1 MAIEKNSVVSMFYEL
16 KDANTNEVLESNLY
30 SQPISFILGKGQ
42 ILESL
47 EEEVMKL
54 DCPSNADVV
63 IKKEKGLGEY
73 DENAVQTLPKEQ
85 FAGIDLKVGMELF
98 GEGENGET
106 VRVTV
111 KEIGENDVTIDY
123 NHPYAGRDLLFSL
136 NIVDA
141 RAASEDEILTGIIA
155 GSHSCGCG
163 SGHGHDHHHG
173 HGHDHHHGH
182 GHDHHHG
189 HGHGGG
195 GCCGGGGCG
204 CH

>member
-16 KDANTNEVLESNLY
+16 KDANTGEVLESNLY

-42 ILESL
+42 ILEGL
-47 EEEVMKL
+47 EEEIAKL
-54 DCPSNADVV
+54 DSPSNADII
-63 IKKEKGLGEY
+63 IKKEQALGEY
-73 DENAVQTLPKEQ
+73 DESAVQTLPKEQ

-98 GEGENGET
+98 GESEDGSS
-106 VRVTV
+106 VRVSV
-111 KEIGENDVTIDY
+111 KEIKENEVSVDY
-123 NHPYAGRDLLFSL
+123 NHPYAGKDLLFSL

-141 RAASEDEILTGIIA
+141 RAATEDEILTGIVA

-163 SGHGHDHHHG
+163 GHGHDHEHE
-173 HGHDHHHGH
+173 
-182 GHDHHHG
+182 

-195 GCCGGGGCG
+195 GCCGGHGGCG

>member
-30 SQPISFILGKGQ
+30 AQPISFILGKGQ
-42 ILESL
+42 ILEAL

-63 IKKEKGLGEY
+63 VKKEKGLGEY
-73 DENAVQTLPKEQ
+73 DENAVQVLPKEQ
-85 FAGIDLKVGMELF
+85 FAGIDLKIGMELF

-111 KEIGENDVTIDY
+111 KKISDNDVTIDY

-173 HGHDHHHGH
+173 HGH
-182 GHDHHHG
+182 
-189 HGHGGG
+189 GGG
-195 GCCGGGGCG
+195 GCCGGGGGGCG

>member
-173 HGHDHHHGH
+173 HGH
-182 GHDHHHG
+182 
-189 HGHGGG
+189 GHGGC

-204 CH
+204 GH

>member
-136 NIVDA
+136 SIVDA

-173 HGHDHHHGH
+173 HGH
-182 GHDHHHG
+182 G

>member
-173 HGHDHHHGH
+173 HGH
-182 GHDHHHG
+182 
-189 HGHGGG
+189 GHGGC

>member
-16 KDANTNEVLESNLY
+16 KDANTNEVLETNLY
-30 SQPISFILGKGQ
+30 AQPISFILGKGQ
-42 ILESL
+42 VLEGL
-47 EEEVMKL
+47 EEEIMKL
-54 DCPSNADVV
+54 DCPSNADII
-63 IKKEKGLGEY
+63 IKKDKGLGEY
-73 DENAVQTLPKEQ
+73 DSNAVQTLPKEQ
-85 FAGIDLKVGMELF
+85 FAGIELKVGMELF

-106 VRVTV
+106 VRVSV
-111 KEIGENDVTIDY
+111 KEINENDVTVDY

-136 NIVDA
+136 NIVES

-163 SGHGHDHHHG
+163 SGHGHHHS
-173 HGHDHHHGH
+173 
-182 GHDHHHG
+182 
-189 HGHGGG
+189 G

>member
-173 HGHDHHHGH
+173 HGHGH
-182 GHDHHHG
+182 GG
-189 HGHGGG
+189 GGCCGG

>member
-173 HGHDHHHGH
+173 HGG
-182 GHDHHHG
+182 GG
-189 HGHGGG
+189 CCGGGG
-195 GCCGGGGCG
+195 GCCGGGGGCCGGGGGCG

>member
-173 HGHDHHHGH
+173 HGG
-182 GHDHHHG
+182 GG
-189 HGHGGG
+189 CCGGGCCGG

>member
-141 RAASEDEILTGIIA
+141 RVASEDEILTGIIA

-173 HGHDHHHGH
+173 HGH
-182 GHDHHHG
+182 G

>member
-173 HGHDHHHGH
+173 HGH
-182 GHDHHHG
+182 
-189 HGHGGG
+189 GGG

-204 CH
+204 CGCH

>member
-173 HGHDHHHGH
+173 HGH
-182 GHDHHHG
+182 G

-195 GCCGGGGCG
+195 GCCGGGGGCG

>member
-73 DENAVQTLPKEQ
+73 DESAVQTLPKEQ

-173 HGHDHHHGH
+173 HGH
-182 GHDHHHG
+182 
-189 HGHGGG
+189 GGG
-195 GCCGGGGCG
+195 GCCGGGGGCGCGCG

>member
-1 MAIEKNSVVSMFYEL
+1 MELLGKVIIKNNSIEKNSVVSMFYEL

-173 HGHDHHHGH
+173 HGH
-182 GHDHHHG
+182 
-189 HGHGGG
+189 GGG

>member
-136 NIVDA
+136 NIIDA

-173 HGHDHHHGH
+173 HGHG
-182 GHDHHHG
+182 G
-189 HGHGGG
+189 GGG
-195 GCCGGGGCG
+195 GCCGGGGGGG

>member
-1 MAIEKNSVVSMFYEL
+1 MPIEKNNVVSMFYEL
-16 KDANTNEVLESNLY
+16 KDANTQEVLESNLY
-30 SQPISFILGKGQ
+30 AQPISFIVGKGQ

-47 EEEVMKL
+47 EEEIMKL
-54 DCPSNADVV
+54 DCPSNSDVL

-73 DENAVQTLPKEQ
+73 DANAIQTLPKEQ
-85 FAGIDLKVGMELF
+85 FAGIDLKIGMELF

-111 KEIGENDVTIDY
+111 KEINENDVVVDY

-136 NIVDA
+136 NIVDV
-141 RAASEDEILTGIIA
+141 RPASEDEILTGIVT

-163 SGHGHDHHHG
+163 GGHHDHDHH
-173 HGHDHHHGH
+173 
-182 GHDHHHG
+182 
-189 HGHGGG
+189 HGGG
-195 GCCGGGGCG
+195 GCCGGGGGCG

>member
-1 MAIEKNSVVSMFYEL
+1 M
-16 KDANTNEVLESNLY
+16 
-30 SQPISFILGKGQ
+30 
-42 ILESL
+42 
-47 EEEVMKL
+47 
-54 DCPSNADVV
+54 
-63 IKKEKGLGEY
+63 
-73 DENAVQTLPKEQ
+73 
-85 FAGIDLKVGMELF
+85 
-98 GEGENGET
+98 
-106 VRVTV
+106 
-111 KEIGENDVTIDY
+111 TIDY

-173 HGHDHHHGH
+173 HGH
-182 GHDHHHG
+182 
-189 HGHGGG
+189 GGG

>member
-173 HGHDHHHGH
+173 HGH
-182 GHDHHHG
+182 G
-189 HGHGGG
+189 HGHGGC

>member
-173 HGHDHHHGH
+173 HGH
-182 GHDHHHG
+182 
-189 HGHGGG
+189 GGG
-195 GCCGGGGCG
+195 GCCGGGGGGCG

>member
-1 MAIEKNSVVSMFYEL
+1 MSIEKNNVVSMFYEL
-16 KDANTNEVLESNLY
+16 KDANTQEVLESNLY
-30 SQPISFILGKGQ
+30 AQPISFIVGKGQ

-47 EEEVMKL
+47 EEEIMKL
-54 DCPSNADVV
+54 DCPSNSDVL

-73 DENAVQTLPKEQ
+73 DANAIQTLPKEQ
-85 FAGIDLKVGMELF
+85 FAGIDLKIGMELF

-106 VRVTV
+106 VRVSV
-111 KEIGENDVTIDY
+111 KEINENDVVVDY

-136 NIVDA
+136 NIVDV
-141 RAASEDEILTGIIA
+141 RPASEDEILTGIIA

-163 SGHGHDHHHG
+163 GGHHDHDHH
-173 HGHDHHHGH
+173 
-182 GHDHHHG
+182 
-189 HGHGGG
+189 HGGG